1 MPETH
6 NPDPSTPSI
15 RATSERANDSI
26 ELDGEIETDEAN
38 ESDDEEIEFTNEI
51 IEFDDD
57 EFDSVREEN
66 DFDAEEIEVETP
78 PGEKERVSK
87 LIARA
92 GICSRR
98 AAEDLITSGEVSV
111 NGHYEREPGLKADP
125 NRDKIIVSGRPLI
138 ITEKTTMVL
147 LFHKPKGCVTSKK
160 DPQNRPTVYDNLPK
174 KFLALNP
181 VGRLDYDTSGV
192 LLLTD
197 DGELVHLL
205 THPSHGAEKIYQ
217 ARVRGT
223 VAYETVKRL
232 QKGIKLD
239 DGWTQPAG
247 VKIVAQREKNA
258 LVQIKIREGR
268 NRQVRRML
276 DFVGHPVSALRRT
289 SFAGIILEGL
299 LPGEF
304 RILLPGEVKQLRKRV
319 EKRVKP
325 AKVPS
330 MDAKPAPPNE
340 PRQNARKPK
349 LAGQPRAPRKTALA
363 RKIEK
368 RWE

>member
-1 MPETH
+1 MPH
-6 NPDPSTPSI
+6 NPSDPSIP
-15 RATSERANDSI
+15 ATSELNSEEIQLNHDEI
-26 ELDGEIETDEAN
+26 QLNFEEIQLTDEEIEF
-38 ESDDEEIEFTNEI
+38 DDEEIEF
-51 IEFDDD
+51 DD
-57 EFDSVREEN
+57 EEN
-66 DFDAEEIEVETP
+66 DSVIEPHEFDEEPIEP
-78 PGEKERVSK
+78 ASGERERVSK

-98 AAEDLITSGEVSV
+98 AAEDLITNGEVSV
-111 NGHYEREPGLKADP
+111 NGHFEREPGIKADP
-125 NRDKIIVSGRPLI
+125 NRDKIIVSGRPLLI
-138 ITEKTTMVL
+138 AEKSTMVL
-147 LFHKPKGCVTSKK
+147 LFHKPKGCVTTKR
-160 DPQNRPTVYDNLPK
+160 DPQNRPTVYHNLPR

-197 DGELVHLL
+197 DGELIHLL

-217 ARVRGT
+217 ARVRGE

-232 QKGIKLD
+232 QKGVKLD

-258 LVQIKIREGR
+258 LVQLKIREGR

-276 DFVGHPVSALRRT
+276 DVVGHPVSALRRT
-289 SFAGIILEGL
+289 SFAGVILEGL

-304 RILLPGEVKQLRKRV
+304 RALLPGEVKQLRKRV

-325 AKVPS
+325 VKVPS

-349 LAGQPRAPRKTALA
+349 LAGQPSAPRKTALA